1 MDITSLKKPEVQLR
15 ANQIKIYLDLFI
27 PSCTIYFKILINYI
41 ENQKINKEYIKNENT
56 LRPRQKL
63 KKEEDVINKYLV
75 KYNDLVK
82 GTKVEFS
89 KNDNIRDIFSQGN
102 KNLKDMLFNDYLIFY
117 CIEITNN
124 KFFNDI
130 EKKENPIKFMNL
142 LLQLKF
148 NILPEDNYIYEND
161 FQIKETYIETH
172 NDFDL
177 EKFAEIFLFLEAY
190 KEDITYILEIY
201 CLLNSKLSNIYD
213 TIKDIIESKEIIT
226 EISDRNPY
234 YKKRVNEIFY
244 IIIESFLKS
253 LYKNKDKI
261 FLLEDFNY
269 YSFFDSLTLV
279 EATLN
284 KINQKFYLYSN
295 EIYSLRNL
303 ISLYKIFKNDLDIK
317 NIMNNIITIIE
328 TDNEELQNK
337 NFNKLKNNISQ
348 IKQIISQKFGEN
360 SDELADYMSKLLREQ
375 FRKIDDQDYKFDLLK
390 FAFESDKLI

>member
-1 MDITSLKKPEVQLR
+1 
-15 ANQIKIYLDLFI
+15 
-27 PSCTIYFKILINYI
+27 
-41 ENQKINKEYIKNENT
+41 
-56 LRPRQKL
+56 
-63 KKEEDVINKYLV
+63 
-75 KYNDLVK
+75 
-82 GTKVEFS
+82 
-89 KNDNIRDIFSQGN
+89 
-102 KNLKDMLFNDYLIFY
+102 MLFNDYLIFY

-244 IIIESFLKS
+244 I
-253 LYKNKDKI
+253 KI
-261 FLLEDFNY
+261 
-269 YSFFDSLTLV
+269 
-279 EATLN
+279 
-284 KINQKFYLYSN
+284 
-295 EIYSLRNL
+295 
-303 ISLYKIFKNDLDIK
+303 
-317 NIMNNIITIIE
+317 
-328 TDNEELQNK
+328 
-337 NFNKLKNNISQ
+337 
-348 IKQIISQKFGEN
+348 
-360 SDELADYMSKLLREQ
+360 
-375 FRKIDDQDYKFDLLK
+375 
-390 FAFESDKLI
+390 